1 MVMQELRGGVQIVV
15 ATPGRLLDL
24 VNDGALTLASVDY
37 IVLDEADRM
46 VTTHHAVAMGLE
58 CSREVC
64 RVVPCCG
71 NA

>member
-1 MVMQELRGGVQIVV
+1 MRFIAMNMQELRGGVQIVV

-46 VTTHHAVAMGLE
+46 VTTTPQ
-58 CSREVC
+58 R
-64 RVVPCCG
+64 CG
-71 NA
+71 HGT

>member
-1 MVMQELRGGVQIVV
+1 MRFIAMNGMQELRGGVQIVV

-46 VTTHHAVAMGLE
+46 VTTIPPRRGHGT
-58 CSREVC
+58 
-64 RVVPCCG
+64 
-71 NA
+71 

>member
-1 MVMQELRGGVQIVV
+1 MHGMQELRGGVQIVV

-46 VTTHHAVAMGLE
+46 VTTTT
-58 CSREVC
+58 RW
-64 RVVPCCG
+64 P
-71 NA
+71 